1 MGFVLNISLGV
12 LLCFVAW
19 FGYVQK
25 IRIILDVFKLR
36 CGIRDIQVQNQVRN
50 KEGDRKRAYLTLEEL
65 QQLSDDTNT
74 YKSIGME
81 AEQRPNLE
89 LLAYLFIRV
98 CPQ

>member
-1 MGFVLNISLGV
+1 MLNISLGV